1 MDNISVLLQK
11 VRDGAIAPEDAEQEL
26 RALYYSD
33 INFALVDTHRRF
45 RKGFAEAIYCPGKS
59 AAQVTAI
66 ARELRG
72 ASDGN
77 ILATRASEEIFAA
90 VRAALPE
97 AVYYPLSRLILLPG
111 EQRPAQ
117 GNILVVSAGTAD
129 WPVAEEALVTARA
142 MGSRAEA
149 LADVGV
155 AGLHRLTAHI
165 DLLLAAQVVIVA
177 AGMDGALPSVVAGLV
192 PRPVIAVPTSVGYGA
207 SFQGLAPLLAM
218 LNSCATG
225 VTVVNIDN
233 GFGAGY
239 AAALINLSQMFFQQG
254 PLHHGGDKIPDPSG

>member
-1 MDNISVLLQK
+1 MDHMLALLQK
-11 VRDGAIAPEDAEQEL
+11 VEAGEISAPDAEREL
-26 RALYYSD
+26 RALYYRD
-33 INFALVDTHRRF
+33 MEYALVDTHRRR
-45 RKGFAEAIYCPGKS
+45 RKGFAEAIYCPGKT
-59 AAQVTAI
+59 AEQVVAI

-77 ILATRASEEIFAA
+77 VLATRADGEIFAA
-90 VRAALPE
+90 VRAAMPD
-97 AVYYPLSRLILLPG
+97 AVYYPHSRLILLPG
-111 EQRPAQ
+111 EVGSERGQ
-117 GNILVVSAGTAD
+117 ILVVSAGTAD

-142 MGSRAEA
+142 MGSRATP

-155 AGLHRLTAHI
+155 AGLHRLLAHI
-165 DLLLAAQVVIVA
+165 DLLRAARVVVVV

-207 SFQGLAPLLAM
+207 NFHGLAPLLAM

-239 AAALINLSQMFFQQG
+239 AASLINMG
-254 PLHHGGDKIPDPSG
+254 AE